1 MNLEIYIERIEQYES
16 GQMTAAE
23 RSAFEA
29 ELSTNAELKQA
40 HTFFLGAN
48 EVIEQG
54 IENSLRN
61 QLNDWAAAEAGTSA
75 KPAKTK
81 VVSMQTT
88 WVRMAIAASVTLL
101 IGWFGLQWMSNQY
114 TDQALYSG
122 FYEKPGDSTFR
133 GGPSEHPLKLG
144 YEAFQ
149 KNDFAAAVSFFNSI
163 PDSSDYY
170 AEAQYYLGHSFI
182 PLKEYNQAIKAFQHC
197 ASRSES
203 KFSEKAEWYLLLTY
217 LNSGKT
223 NDADFKALLDKLLSN
238 PDHSFYEQAKKLS
251 GKINSV
257 WRRFAE

>member
-163 PDSSDYY
+163 PDSRVITNLKTKMTDAREVSSETPFGSFGTFNGFKFCEPVQNRIDYI
-170 AEAQYYLGHSFI
+170 FI
-182 PLKEYNQAIKAFQHC
+182 
-197 ASRSES
+197 
-203 KFSEKAEWYLLLTY
+203 
-217 LNSGKT
+217 
-223 NDADFKALLDKLLSN
+223 SN
-238 PDHSFYEQAKKLS
+238 G
-251 GKINSV
+251 GKIKVNKYAVLTDSKDMKYPSDHFPV
-257 WRRFAE
+257 FAELLFK